1 MITLI
6 VMCFTELA
14 NRSLEEILGIILL
27 ESTVELIFAIP
38 FLFGKGEW
46 KGIKG
51 YFKYL
56 WDSFTEY
63 FN

>member
-6 VMCFTELA
+6 VMCFTELI
-14 NRSLEEILGIILL
+14 NCSFSEILGIILL
-27 ESTVELIFAIP
+27 ESCAEMILAIP

-46 KGIKG
+46 KGVKG